1 VLGTGS
7 PSPWRGGNRGWGW
20 HDRPVSVGRFAPSP
34 TGTLHVGNLR
44 TALAA
49 WLFARAAGSRFLL
62 RFEDLDDAT
71 ARPEHEASQQRDLL
85 TLGLDWDGDIVRQ
98 SDRLDLYRDAISD
111 LEGAGI
117 TYRCWCSRREIREAA
132 SAPHGEIIGAA
143 PGHYP
148 GTCRDLPA
156 AEVAER
162 EASDRPAALRIRADA
177 TEVTIT
183 DRLHGDVTTV
193 VDDFVL
199 RRGDGTPAYNLVVVV
214 DDAHQGIEEV
224 VRADD
229 LLLSSPRH
237 ALLQDRL
244 ALPRPA
250 WAHVP
255 LVLAPNGDRLAKRD
269 GAVTLDERLALGDT
283 PGRIIAAFGHSL
295 NLLRGPRP
303 VTEIT
308 ARELV
313 PDFDPNRIR
322 LEPWQLHQRQM
333 NEPW

>member
-1 VLGTGS
+1 
-7 PSPWRGGNRGWGW
+7 
-20 HDRPVSVGRFAPSP
+20 VSVGRFAPSP

-62 RFEDLDDAT
+62 RFEDLDHAT
-71 ARPEHEASQQRDLL
+71 ARPEHEAAQQRDLEA
-85 TLGLDWDGDIVRQ
+85 LGLDWDGGVVRQ
-98 SDRLDLYRDAISD
+98 SDRLDLYRDALAD
-111 LEGAGI
+111 LQHREL

-132 SAPHGEIIGAA
+132 SAPHGEMVGMA

-148 GTCRDLPA
+148 GTCRELTA
-156 AEVAER
+156 AQIAEKER
-162 EASDRPAALRIRADA
+162 SDRPAALRIRADMV
-177 TEVTIT
+177 EISIT
-183 DRLHGDVTTV
+183 DRLHGFVTTT

-214 DDAHQGIEEV
+214 DDADQGIEEV

-237 ALLQDRL
+237 ALLQDML
-244 ALPRPA
+244 GLPRPA

-269 GAVTLDERLALGDT
+269 GAVTLSERFGLGDT
-283 PGRIIAAFGHSL
+283 PQRIMAMFARSLGILPDSGSLSEIAPGEL
-295 NLLRGPRP
+295 
-303 VTEIT
+303 IT
-308 ARELV
+308 R
-313 PDFDPNRIR
+313 FDPSKIDLQPWTLQPRQID
-322 LEPWQLHQRQM
+322 EPW
-333 NEPW
+333 